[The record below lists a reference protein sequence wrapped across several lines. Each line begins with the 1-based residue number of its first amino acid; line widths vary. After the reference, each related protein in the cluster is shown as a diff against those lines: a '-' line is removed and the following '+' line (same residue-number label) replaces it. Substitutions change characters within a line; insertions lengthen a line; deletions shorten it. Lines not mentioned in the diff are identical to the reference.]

1 MKYLSVQFDQRLR
14 PSELPYFR
22 SAVIEKTQRE
32 NDLFHNHRSSTAVI
46 YRYPLIQYKLFQ
58 GRAGIVCLEDGTDAI
73 HQLFSVPD
81 LDLRIGRQT
90 RNFRVQDMHLTHHD
104 LRLTERPNR
113 YYLRDYLPFNSQNFQ
128 RWTALAGDTHTQLD
142 LLTGTLRGNLLALAK
157 GIGWWI
163 DGRVEVRP
171 LHLYRVRTQRYK
183 GQPMLCFDLSFMTNV
198 VLPIGVGLGKGVSVG
213 FGVVESKKKRQ
224 G

>member
-73 HQLFSVPD
+73 HQLFRAQD
-81 LDLRIGRQT
+81 LDLRIGRQI

-128 RWTALAGDTHTQLD
+128 RWTALAGDTHGQLD

-171 LHLYRVRTQRYK
+171 LHLYRVRTQPYK

-198 VLPIGVGLGKGVSVG
+198 VLPVGVGLGKGVSVG
-213 FGVVESKKKRQ
+213 FGVLENLNDKK
-224 G
+224 